1 MANKSL
7 QRYLDRCDRSGE
19 DPNPDHIKMYEDFD
33 REYEHRFDS
42 PEQQVNNLEWDI
54 MSCEWMSE
62 KVRSDDVYAQNL
74 YAAFCNNEFQK
85 LDVIPI
91 LKNETWS
98 CSWRSA
104 GGIIAE
110 IQQHGDYMDWY
121 CSGIMSSEEE
131 NGGNKT
137 GYVSE
142 STVTD
147 EIREDLKKIGWIV
160 VKDDI

>member
-19 DPNPDHIKMYEDFD
+19 DPNPKHIKMYEDFD
-33 REYEHRFDS
+33 RTHEHRFDS
-42 PEQQVNNLEWDI
+42 PEHRVNNLEWDI
-54 MSCEWMSE
+54 VSCGWMSE
-62 KVRSDDVYAQNL
+62 KVRSDNVYAQNL

-85 LDVIPI
+85 LDVVPI

-110 IQQHGDYMDWY
+110 IRGEGDYIDWY
-121 CSGIMSSEEE
+121 CSGIMSDPEED
-131 NGGNKT
+131 GGTKK

-142 STVTD
+142 STVTE
-147 EIREDLKKIGWIV
+147 EIEQDLKRLGWIV
-160 VKDDI
+160 IKD

>member
-33 REYEHRFDS
+33 REHEHRFDS
-42 PEQQVNNLEWDI
+42 HDQRVNNLEWDI
-54 MSCEWMSE
+54 VSCEWMSE

-91 LKNETWS
+91 LKNETWG

-104 GGIIAE
+104 GGIIAD
-110 IQQHGDYMDWY
+110 IQQHGDYLNWY
-121 CSGIMSSEEE
+121 CSGIMSDPEED
-131 NGGNKT
+131 GGTK

-142 STVTD
+142 SVVTN

-160 VKDDI
+160 VEDDI